1 MDSVQRFSRRFAST
15 GLLNLLSAVD
25 DALYFLVW
33 HSAIL
38 TQSDCIKHE
47 VRWLVIDRPFELV
60 LARSNRTIQA
70 GGFVFGPTH
79 GDSCKIPA
87 RELGRNQRGFDHL
100 QNYLQ

>member
-1 MDSVQRFSRRFAST
+1 MDSAQRFPRRFAPT

-47 VRWLVIDRPFELV
+47 VRWLVIDRPFERV
-60 LARSNRTIQA
+60 LAVQNSRYRRGVLFLGQHMEIHVKSQ
-70 GGFVFGPTH
+70 
-79 GDSCKIPA
+79 
-87 RELGRNQRGFDHL
+87 RENLAENQRGVDHL
-100 QNYLQ
+100 QNSLQ

>member
-1 MDSVQRFSRRFAST
+1 MDSVQRFSRRFVPT

-47 VRWLVIDRPFELV
+47 VRWLVIDGPFELV
-60 LARSNRTIQA
+60 LARSNLTIQA
-70 GGFVFGPTH
+70 WVLFLGQH
-79 GDSCKIPA
+79 MEIHLKSQ
-87 RELGRNQRGFDHL
+87 RENLAENQRGFDHL